1 MSIVELDEK
10 QLVVFADLEAAI
22 GGLAEQYLPLK
33 IAGPDDKKGYEAV
46 YAARQDVKKRRV
58 KVEHLRKDLKANA
71 LEFGRKVD
79 NAAKKLEGLLTPIE
93 RHLQEQEDGYEASRE
108 AIRRKAAEEKKAKL
122 QARIDAV
129 QAVGAVVSIAVLEAL
144 TDEQFNAELAT
155 ATKAYEERKAAE
167 ERDRLEREKK
177 RADEEAR
184 QARLQAR
191 INLMVVYEGVSSI
204 QALGEMTDE
213 QFGAELDAAK
223 ARYKKRQ
230 DDKAEADRLQKAE
243 EDRLAAERAKL
254 DSDKKAQDDAAKA
267 EADRLA
273 EQQRTLDEERRKLDA
288 EKQRLDREEF
298 DRHAKLKAEQEA
310 RDKLEA
316 ERKEQERLAKEKA
329 ERDAAEEA
337 RKEAMKPDLEKLRD
351 YVVALEAV
359 PIPSVSDP
367 AVYQIVL
374 NMTGEVERMCQR
386 VESWIDEQA
395 K

>member
-1 MSIVELDEK
+1 MSSLITLDANAVTEITAIQSK
-10 QLVVFADLEAAI
+10 VLAI
-22 GGLAEQYLPLK
+22 GERFALLTIEGPEDK
-33 IAGPDDKKGYEAV
+33 AGFDRVHEARMQARDLRLDVQKRHETAKKA
-46 YAARQDVKKRRV
+46 
-58 KVEHLRKDLKANA
+58 A
-71 LEFGRKVD
+71 LEFGRKLDEAKRNIVGLIEPIEAD
-79 NAAKKLEGLLTPIE
+79 LQAKEDAYKAAKEEIK
-93 RHLQEQEDGYEASRE
+93 
-108 AIRRKAAEEKKAKL
+108 RKAAEAAQAKL
-122 QARIDAV
+122 QARVDALG
-129 QAVGAVVSIAVLEAL
+129 AVGGSASIAVLQAL
-144 TDEQFNAELAT
+144 TDEQFAAELAT
-155 ATKAYEERKAAE
+155 ATKAHEDRKAAE
-167 ERDRLEREKK
+167 ERDRLDREKR
-177 RADEEAR
+177 RADEEAK

-191 INLMVVYEGVSSI
+191 IDLMVVYEGVSSI

-230 DDKAEADRLQKAE
+230 DDKAEADRLAKE
-243 EDRLAAERAKL
+243 EAN
-254 DSDKKAQDDAAKA
+254 
-267 EADRLA
+267 RLA
-273 EQQRTLDEERRKLDA
+273 EQRRTLDEERRKLDA

-298 DRHAKLKAEQEA
+298 ERRAKLKAEQEA

-316 ERKEQERLAKEKA
+316 ERKEQERKDAEAK
-329 ERDAAEEA
+329 AEEA
-337 RKEAMKPDLEKLRD
+337 RREAMKPDLEKLRD